1 MVCGNNIFVTEH
13 GEKDA
18 ERGNVFEQIH
28 NVWRERERDR
38 DPLRATMLT
47 RL

>member
-1 MVCGNNIFVTEH
+1 MVCGNILLTEH

-28 NVWRERERDR
+28 NVWGERERETEREGASER
-38 DPLRATMLT
+38 
-47 RL
+47 